1 MKEMKEFLRLSDLSQ
16 YVDVFEDMGYDSLAH
31 LFRMN
36 RRELMDLR
44 QIINMKPG
52 HFARLLRS
60 IQENATATP
69 NAAIHPRESM
79 SQIPVSDAPSDVAQ
93 VDPIPVGPIPVG
105 PTVIMEA
112 RDGAAQV
119 GPIPVGPIPV
129 GPTVIMAAR
138 DGAAQNGPNEVGPFF
153 DIDGPLLQVYDHW
166 KWARVASLN
175 HSTKQGC
182 SIMSDNNKSGG
193 KYKVLGCRSVLSKK
207 KLRDEDDG
215 PKCPYILYWS
225 RDKKSEWKLNQDKS
239 VLRHMPFCCSGQT
252 VTRAELLHDEEF
264 IRTQRLAKSSTGKA
278 AAKSALSS
286 HGRLAGSVK
295 DFTARR
301 ARNTI
306 KHFNDVD
313 YEDDWS
319 KLNEWGQKFMEL
331 NPQCMFDL
339 EKDEENR

>member
-16 YVDVFEDMGYDSLAH
+16 YVDVFQEMGYDNLDH

-44 QIINMKPG
+44 QIVNMKPG

-93 VDPIPVGPIPVG
+93 V
-105 PTVIMEA
+105 
-112 RDGAAQV
+112 

-138 DGAAQNGPNEVGPFF
+138 DGAAQNGPNEV
-153 DIDGPLLQVYDHW
+153 DIDGPLLRVYDHW

>member
-1 MKEMKEFLRLSDLSQ
+1 MEEMKEFLRLSDLSQ
-16 YVDVFEDMGYDSLAH
+16 YVDVFQDMGYDSLAH
-31 LFRMN
+31 LFCMGHK
-36 RRELMDLR
+36 ELVDLR
-44 QIINMKPG
+44 QITSMKLG
-52 HFARLLRS
+52 HFARFVRS

-69 NAAIHPRESM
+69 NEASHPRGSM

-93 VDPIPVGPIPVG
+93 L
-105 PTVIMEA
+105 
-112 RDGAAQV
+112 

-129 GPTVIMAAR
+129 GPTAIMAAR
-138 DGAAQNGPNEVGPFF
+138 DGVAQNGPISFGPQEF
-153 DIDGPLLQVYDHW
+153 DDGPLLQVYDHW
-166 KWARVASLN
+166 KKARVASLN

-182 SIMSDNNKSGG
+182 SIMSHNKKSGG
-193 KYKVLGCRSVLSKK
+193 KYKVLGCKSVLSKK
-207 KLRDEDDG
+207 QVREEDDG

-225 RDKKSEWKLNQDKS
+225 EDKKGDWKLNQAKS
-239 VLRHMPFCCSGQT
+239 ILRHMPFCCSGQT
-252 VTRAELLHDEEF
+252 VTRDELLHDEEF
-264 IRTQRLAKSSTGKA
+264 IRTQRLAKSSTGKD

-306 KHFNDVD
+306 KHSNDVD
-313 YEDDWS
+313 YDDDWS

-331 NPQCMFDL
+331 NPRCLFDL